1 MHGLINDS
9 YKWLDMDVTNLKRY
23 SVIQLIINGRNN
35 MSVFYCDSCDSL
47 VDSDYAPDFTYNEE
61 TGEWKCE
68 SCNEQSQQLRS
79 WGVPKA

>member
-1 MHGLINDS
+1 
-9 YKWLDMDVTNLKRY
+9 
-23 SVIQLIINGRNN
+23 

-68 SCNEQSQQLRS
+68 SCNENET
-79 WGVPKA
+79 GE